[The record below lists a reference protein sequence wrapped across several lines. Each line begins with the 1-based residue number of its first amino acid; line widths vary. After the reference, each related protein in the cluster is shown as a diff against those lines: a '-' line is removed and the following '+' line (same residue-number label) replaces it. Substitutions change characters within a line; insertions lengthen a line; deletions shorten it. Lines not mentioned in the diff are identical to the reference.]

1 MNDPVVRVEIG
12 SLRVERV
19 KERVVFEGYPLLLPV
34 LIKKDYSPEGVFER
48 RQGRAPKARF

>member
-12 SLRVERV
+12 SLRGERV
-19 KERVVFEGYPLLLPV
+19 KERVVLEGYPLLLPV